1 MITIEICAVK
11 EVVKQR
17 KVVMVKF
24 QKIETVFN
32 RATDGSKKLVEG
44 SYQSE
49 IVKYL
54 AGNAWVCTEKIDGT
68 NVGIVWDGYAV
79 HFQGRSETS
88 SLPSKLVEYLMNTFL
103 SDEVQELFEQK
114 FGEMKVVLFGEGY
127 GAGIQKGKAY
137 RNDLAFILFDVYLP
151 EKDLW
156 LKRDAIEDIAQCF
169 NIEAVPVIMTGTL
182 SEAVEFVKARPNS
195 TIGNAKMEGLVCKP
209 LEEVRDRMGNRV
221 VVKVKCKDFPNT

>member
-1 MITIEICAVK
+1 
-11 EVVKQR
+11 
-17 KVVMVKF
+17 MVKF
-24 QKIETVFN
+24 QKIETIFN

-54 AGNAWVCTEKIDGT
+54 AGNTWMCTEKIDGT

-88 SLPSKLVEYLMNTFL
+88 SLPSKLVDYLMSTFL

-156 LKRDAIEDIAQCF
+156 LKRDAIEDIAQSF

-182 SEAVEFVKARPNS
+182 LEAVEFVKTRPNS

>member
-1 MITIEICAVK
+1 
-11 EVVKQR
+11 
-17 KVVMVKF
+17 MVKF

-32 RATDGSKKLVEG
+32 RATNGSKKLVEG

-54 AGNAWVCTEKIDGT
+54 AGNTWVCTEKIDGT

-79 HFQGRSETS
+79 HFQGRSEKS
-88 SLPSKLVEYLMNTFL
+88 SLPSKLVDYLMDTFL

-137 RNDLAFILFDVYLP
+137 RNDLSFILFDVYLP

-156 LKRDAIEDIAQCF
+156 LKRDDVEDIAQCF
-169 NIEAVPVIMTGTL
+169 NIEVVPIIMIGTL
-182 SEAVEFVKARPNS
+182 PEAVEIVKTRPNS

>member
-1 MITIEICAVK
+1 
-11 EVVKQR
+11 
-17 KVVMVKF
+17 MVKF

-54 AGNAWVCTEKIDGT
+54 AGNTWMCTEKIDGT

-88 SLPSKLVEYLMNTFL
+88 LLPSKLVEYLMNTFL

-137 RNDLAFILFDVYLP
+137 RSDLAFILFDVYLP

-156 LKRDAIEDIAQCF
+156 LKRDAIEDIAQSF

-182 SEAVEFVKARPNS
+182 PEAVEFVKTRPNS

-221 VVKVKCKDFPNT
+221 VVKVKYKDFPNT

>member
-1 MITIEICAVK
+1 
-11 EVVKQR
+11 
-17 KVVMVKF
+17 MVKF

-54 AGNAWVCTEKIDGT
+54 AGNTWMCTEKIDGT
-68 NVGIVWDGYAV
+68 NVGIAWDGYAV

-182 SEAVEFVKARPNS
+182 LEAVEFVKTRPSS

>member
-1 MITIEICAVK
+1 
-11 EVVKQR
+11 
-17 KVVMVKF
+17 MVKF

-54 AGNAWVCTEKIDGT
+54 AGNTWMCTEKIDGT

-88 SLPSKLVEYLMNTFL
+88 SLPSKLVDYLMSTFL

-156 LKRDAIEDIAQCF
+156 LKRDAIENISQCF

-182 SEAVEFVKARPNS
+182 PEAVEFVKTRPNS

>member
-1 MITIEICAVK
+1 
-11 EVVKQR
+11 
-17 KVVMVKF
+17 MVKF
-24 QKIETVFN
+24 QKIETIFN

-54 AGNAWVCTEKIDGT
+54 AGNTWVCTEKIDGT

-88 SLPSKLVEYLMNTFL
+88 SLPSKLVDYLMNTFL

-114 FGEMKVVLFGEGY
+114 FGEMKVILFGEGY

-156 LKRDAIEDIAQCF
+156 LKRDAIEDIAQSF

-182 SEAVEFVKARPNS
+182 PEAVEFVKTRPSS

>member
-1 MITIEICAVK
+1 
-11 EVVKQR
+11 
-17 KVVMVKF
+17 MVKF

-88 SLPSKLVEYLMNTFL
+88 SLPSKLVDYLMSTFL

-156 LKRDAIEDIAQCF
+156 LKRDAIENIAQCF

-182 SEAVEFVKARPNS
+182 LEAVEFVKTRPSS
-195 TIGNAKMEGLVCKP
+195 TIGSAKMEGLVCKP